1 MEEKI
6 TFGKFIARKRREK
19 ALTQRE
25 LAEQL
30 YVTESAVSK
39 WERGVSYP
47 DITLV
52 VPLCRA
58 LDVTEHEL
66 IAGAEDVQQRAADR
80 QAQQYRALV
89 RAWSWTFYI
98 LYAVSLAVCFAVNL
112 IVEHRL
118 SWFFLVFGGEALAF
132 SLTSLPLI
140 VPKNKGMWTL
150 AGFFASL
157 CLLLAI
163 CCIYVGGDWL
173 AVTLTA
179 VSFGFCVVFAP
190 LILRELSLPA
200 PLGRH
205 RTLICFVI
213 DTALLFLLVVL
224 ACLYTGIGSLLWTTA
239 FPVTLYSLL
248 LPWGLMAAIRYV
260 PVNGF
265 FKTALCLTEAGVWTF
280 LLNSVL
286 AVFIDGARFSLAPWN
301 WADWSDAYFSG
312 NVVAIFAAACL
323 AFALVFAA
331 GGIVLETRRRKE

>member
-6 TFGKFIARKRREK
+6 TFGKFIVRKRREK

-118 SWFFLVFGGEALAF
+118 SWFFLVLGGEALAF

-213 DTALLFLLVVL
+213 DREIKKGADGQIVMKINSLTDIDIIMKLQEASSAGVRVKLLIR
-224 ACLYTGIGSLLWTTA
+224 GICC
-239 FPVTLYSLL
+239 L
-248 LPWGLMAAIRYV
+248 LPGISGV
-260 PVNGF
+260 
-265 FKTALCLTEAGVWTF
+265 TENIMVISVVGRF
-280 LLNSVL
+280 LEHSR
-286 AVFIDGARFSLAPWN
+286 FI
-301 WADWSDAYFSG
+301 
-312 NVVAIFAAACL
+312 
-323 AFALVFAA
+323 
-331 GGIVLETRRRKE
+331 